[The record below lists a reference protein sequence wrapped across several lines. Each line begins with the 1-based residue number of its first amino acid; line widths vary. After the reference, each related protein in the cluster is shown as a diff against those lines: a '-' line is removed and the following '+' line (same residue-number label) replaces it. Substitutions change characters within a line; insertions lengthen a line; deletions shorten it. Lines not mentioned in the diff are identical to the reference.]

1 MRNLIF
7 DSDPETARDHAPAN
21 LGREVPTLASL
32 IESTPKRS
40 TWSYMW
46 IRWIHYSLLLLHIII
61 YVFKAHVDL
70 KLEVEALNLK
80 NVTYVA

>member
-1 MRNLIF
+1 MDKVDILF
-7 DSDPETARDHAPAN
+7 
-21 LGREVPTLASL
+21 
-32 IESTPKRS
+32 
-40 TWSYMW
+40 
-46 IRWIHYSLLLLHIII
+46 LLLHIIYII